1 MINLILNK
9 ILKKEQNQL
18 STSKTCYAKTHY
30 VKIILEVEYITR
42 KSVMIYSNSYEIT
55 HDNHPVFIKLR
66 EEKTK
71 EYTDAIKAIHIN
83 LDDKSSEFININNS
97 ILIKKS
103 DFTNARIIYKHE

>member
-1 MINLILNK
+1 MFNMINLIINK
-9 ILKKEQNQL
+9 ILKKEQKQL
-18 STSKTCYAKTHY
+18 STPKTHY
-30 VKIILEVEYITR
+30 VKIILEVEYVTG

-71 EYTDAIKAIHIN
+71 EYTDAIKAIHVN

-103 DFTNARIIYKHE
+103 DFTNARILYKYE

>member
-1 MINLILNK
+1 MFNMINLIINK
-9 ILKKEQNQL
+9 ILKKEQKQL
-18 STSKTCYAKTHY
+18 STPKTHY
-30 VKIILEVEYITR
+30 VKIILEVEYVTG

-55 HDNHPVFIKLR
+55 HDNHLVFIKLR

-103 DFTNARIIYKHE
+103 DFTNARILYKYE

>member
-1 MINLILNK
+1 MFNMINLIINK
-9 ILKKEQNQL
+9 ILKKEQKQL
-18 STSKTCYAKTHY
+18 STPKTHY

-55 HDNHPVFIKLR
+55 HDNHSVFIKLR

-83 LDDKSSEFININNS
+83 LNNKDSEFININDN

-103 DFTNARIIYKHE
+103 DFTNARILYKYE

>member
-1 MINLILNK
+1 MFNMINLIINK
-9 ILKKEQNQL
+9 ILKKEQKQL
-18 STSKTCYAKTHY
+18 STPKTHY
-30 VKIILEVEYITR
+30 VKIILEVEYVTG

-103 DFTNARIIYKHE
+103 DFTNARILYKYE

>member
-1 MINLILNK
+1 MFNMINLIINK
-9 ILKKEQNQL
+9 ILKKEQKQL
-18 STSKTCYAKTHY
+18 STPKTHY
-30 VKIILEVEYITR
+30 VKIILEVEYVTG

-103 DFTNARIIYKHE
+103 NFTNARILYKYE